1 MISKLKNINIIL
13 FSFAAVAVT
22 LIGIFIINRFLFKE
36 IPDLPE
42 NIKKM
47 EESKYLFFIEAI
59 VLVPLLETFV
69 FQKLVIDFSTR
80 ILEKFKKE
88 TFIIPI
94 IISSI
99 LFSVE
104 HIYNLIYFFNGLFM
118 GIIFAFCYK
127 IITLRKENPFIIVT
141 VIHSFVN
148 LLPVI
153 RDIVLT

>member
-1 MISKLKNINIIL
+1 MISKLKSINIII
-13 FSFAAVAVT
+13 FSFIAVVIT
-22 LIGIFIINRFLFKE
+22 LIGIFIINRFIFYE
-36 IPDLPE
+36 IPDLPDS
-42 NIKKM
+42 IKKM

-104 HIYNLIYFFNGLFM
+104 HIYNLIYFFDGLYM

>member
-13 FSFAAVAVT
+13 FSFTAVVIT
-22 LIGIFIINRFLFKE
+22 LIGIFIINRFLFNE
-36 IPDLPE
+36 IPNLPE
-42 NIKKM
+42 DIKKM
-47 EESKYLFFIEAI
+47 EESKFLFFIEAI
-59 VLVPLLETFV
+59 VLVPLLETFI
-69 FQKLVIDFSTR
+69 FQKVVIDFSTR
-80 ILEKFKKE
+80 ILNRFNKE
-88 TFIIPI
+88 TFYLPI

-104 HIYNLIYFFNGLFM
+104 HFYDIMYFFNGLYM

-127 IITLRKENPFIIVT
+127 IITLRKENPLFIVT